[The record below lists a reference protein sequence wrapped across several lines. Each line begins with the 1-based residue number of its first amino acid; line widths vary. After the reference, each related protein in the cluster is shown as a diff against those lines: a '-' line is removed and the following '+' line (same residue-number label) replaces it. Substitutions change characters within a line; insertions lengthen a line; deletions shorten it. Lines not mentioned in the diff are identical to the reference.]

1 MTAAASHDRTR
12 PVHVILKDSTLVL
25 FWPMTADSVMQ
36 FANDLETCEVA
47 TTTFE
52 GYILDK
58 NRGLV
63 PSFEGATFD
72 LEGNAYVIDDAQAKD
87 VIDKFKYLTAVSV
100 TARTFFPQ

>member
-1 MTAAASHDRTR
+1 MSAAAAHDRTH
-12 PVHVILKDSTLVL
+12 PVHLILKDSTLVL

-58 NRGLV
+58 NRSLV

-72 LEGNAYVIDDAQAKD
+72 LEGNAYVIEQANLGTDHQKL
-87 VIDKFKYLTAVSV
+87 KYLTRVNV
-100 TARTFFPQ
+100 TASTYFPQ